1 MQQKELEN
9 SVDGLPKLST
19 QYEHLESK
27 ANKMLRIIRKGIA
40 EELITYII

>member
-9 SVDGLPKLST
+9 SADDIPKLST
-19 QYEHLESK
+19 PYEHLESR
-27 ANKMLRIIRKGIA
+27 ANKMLHVIRKGIA